1 MQIYEITKRRR
12 MQEAFAPGSAGAQ
25 TSSFLGGVGKNLAM
39 AMTPAGGNTGPENQY
54 TGTMVAPGQEGGA
67 AAAASAPAVAAL
79 AKTLQAQWSDTV
91 TQMMQQA
98 KNPATGR
105 AGVQSIK
112 DIQPIEMERAL
123 VNLINTNLQRMNRT
137 LKDYKDAASQVDQD
151 ANQGQLRNMV
161 GDMSANIDKAIDAM
175 LITEPTRTN
184 GKKLA
189 DLWGTIAKMSY
200 GIANEVEFN
209 PVSGKAAAAAN
220 TNANT
225 DPNAADP
232 QLAQAAQRAG
242 LTAQQLRITTKVPQQ
257 RDPAVNKVLAS
268 MGLLQGAPQQ
278 QQKQMA
284 VAEAKK

>member
-1 MQIYEITKRRR
+1 MQIYEITNGRH
-12 MQEAFAPGSAGAQ
+12 MQEAFAPGGVLPQAGL
-25 TSSFLGGVGKNLAM
+25 FLGGVGKHLAK
-39 AMTPAGGNTGPENQY
+39 AMIPAGGNTDAAPGAS
-54 TGTMVAPGQEGGA
+54 VAPGQASGA

-112 DIQPIEMERAL
+112 DIQPIEIERAL
-123 VNLINTNLQRMNRT
+123 VELINTNLQRMSGRQVS
-137 LKDYKDAASQVDQD
+137 DYKNAASQVDQD

-175 LITEPTRTN
+175 LITEPTSTN

-189 DLWGTIAKMSY
+189 DLWGSIAKMSY

-209 PVSGKAAAAAN
+209 PVSGKAAAAA
-220 TNANT
+220 NANT

-242 LTAQQLRITTKVPQQ
+242 LTAQQLKITTKVPQQ

-278 QQKQMA
+278 QQLA
-284 VAEAKK
+284 LAEAKK

>member
-1 MQIYEITKRRR
+1 MQIYEITKRRH

-25 TSSFLGGVGKNLAM
+25 TSSFLGGVGKNLAK
-39 AMTPAGGNTGPENQY
+39 AMIPAGGNTDAAPGAS
-54 TGTMVAPGQEGGA
+54 VAPGQASGA

-112 DIQPIEMERAL
+112 DIQPIEIERAL
-123 VNLINTNLQRMNRT
+123 VDLINTNLQRMSGRQVS
-137 LKDYKDAASQVDQD
+137 DYKNAASQVDQD

-189 DLWGTIAKMSY
+189 DLWSSIAKMSY

-209 PVSGKAAAAAN
+209 PVSGKAAAAA
-220 TNANT
+220 NANT

-242 LTAQQLRITTKVPQQ
+242 LTAQQLKITTKVPQQ

-268 MGLLQGAPQQ
+268 MGLLQGTPQQ
-278 QQKQMA
+278 QQMA

>member
-1 MQIYEITKRRR
+1 MQIYEITKRRH

-25 TSSFLGGVGKNLAM
+25 TSSFLGGVGKNLAK
-39 AMTPAGGNTGPENQY
+39 AMIPAGGNTGPENQY

-123 VNLINTNLQRMNRT
+123 VNLINTNLQRMSRT
-137 LKDYKDAASQVDQD
+137 LNDYKDAASQVDQD

-161 GDMSANIDKAIDAM
+161 GDMSANIDKAIDEL
-175 LITEPTRTN
+175 LITEPTRINAT
-184 GKKLA
+184 KLA
-189 DLWGTIAKMSY
+189 DFWETIAKMSY

-220 TNANT
+220 ANT

-242 LTAQQLRITTKVPQQ
+242 LTAQQLKITTKVPQQ

-278 QQKQMA
+278 QQMA

>member
-1 MQIYEITKRRR
+1 MQIYEITNGRR
-12 MQEAFAPGSAGAQ
+12 MQEVFAPGGVLPQAGL
-25 TSSFLGGVGKNLAM
+25 FLGGVGKHLAK
-39 AMTPAGGNTGPENQY
+39 AMIPAGGNTDAAPGAS
-54 TGTMVAPGQEGGA
+54 VAPGQASGA

-123 VNLINTNLQRMNRT
+123 VELINTNLQRMSGRQVS
-137 LKDYKDAASQVDQD
+137 DYKNAASQVDQD

-189 DLWGTIAKMSY
+189 DLWGSIAKMSY

-220 TNANT
+220 TNT

-242 LTAQQLRITTKVPQQ
+242 LTAQQLRITTKIPQQ

-268 MGLLQGAPQQ
+268 IGLLQGAPQQ
-278 QQKQMA
+278 QQMA

>member
-1 MQIYEITKRRR
+1 MQIYEITNGRR
-12 MQEAFAPGSAGAQ
+12 MQEAFAPGGAGAQ
-25 TSSFLGGVGKNLAM
+25 TSSFLGGVGKNLAK
-39 AMTPAGGNTGPENQY
+39 AMIPAGGNTGPENQY

-123 VNLINTNLQRMNRT
+123 VNLINTNLQRMSRT
-137 LKDYKDAASQVDQD
+137 LNDYKDAASQVDQD

-161 GDMSANIDKAIDAM
+161 GDMSANIDKAIDEL
-175 LITEPTRTN
+175 LITEPTRINAT
-184 GKKLA
+184 KLA
-189 DLWGTIAKMSY
+189 DFWETIAKMSY

-220 TNANT
+220 ANT

-242 LTAQQLRITTKVPQQ
+242 LTAQQLKITTKVPRQ

>member
-25 TSSFLGGVGKNLAM
+25 AGSFLGGVGQNLAK
-39 AMTPAGGNTGPENQY
+39 AMIPAGGNTDA
-54 TGTMVAPGQEGGA
+54 APGASVVPGQASGA

-98 KNPATGR
+98 RNPTTGR

-112 DIQPIEMERAL
+112 DIQPIEMQRAL
-123 VNLINTNLQRMNRT
+123 ISLVNGNLQRMSGRSVSN
-137 LKDYKDAASQVDQD
+137 YQNAASLVDND

-161 GDMSANIDKAIDAM
+161 GDMSANIDKAIDAL
-175 LITEPTRTN
+175 LITEPTRAN
-184 GKKLA
+184 ANKLA
-189 DLWGTIAKMSY
+189 GFWNTIAKMSY

-209 PVSGKAAAAAN
+209 PVTGTTK
-220 TNANT
+220 TNK
-225 DPNAADP
+225 NAAEP
-232 QLAQAAQRAG
+232 QLTQAAQKAG
-242 LTAQQLRITTKVPQQ
+242 LTAQQLGITAKVPPQ
-257 RDPAVNKVLAS
+257 RDPALNNVLAS
-268 MGLLQGAPQQ
+268 MGLLQGAPQHQ
-278 QQKQMA
+278 QMA

>member
-1 MQIYEITKRRR
+1 MQIYEITNCRR
-12 MQEAFAPGSAGAQ
+12 MQEAFAPGGVVKQ
-25 TSSFLGGVGKNLAM
+25 TGSFLGGVGQNLAK
-39 AMTPAGGNTGPENQY
+39 AMIPAGGNTDAAPGAS
-54 TGTMVAPGQEGGA
+54 VAPGQAGGA

-184 GKKLA
+184 ANKLA
-189 DLWGTIAKMSY
+189 DLWGSIAKMSY

-209 PVSGKAAAAAN
+209 PVSGKAAAN
-220 TNANT
+220 TNATT

>member
-1 MQIYEITKRRR
+1 MQIYEITNGRR

-25 TSSFLGGVGKNLAM
+25 TSSFLGGVGKNLAK
-39 AMTPAGGNTGPENQY
+39 AMIPAGGNTGPENQY

-112 DIQPIEMERAL
+112 DIQPIEIERAL
-123 VNLINTNLQRMNRT
+123 VDLINTNLQRMSGRQVS
-137 LKDYKDAASQVDQD
+137 DYKNAASQVDQD

-161 GDMSANIDKAIDAM
+161 GDMSANIDKAIDEL
-175 LITEPTRTN
+175 LITEPTRINAT
-184 GKKLA
+184 KLA
-189 DLWGTIAKMSY
+189 DFWETIAKMSY

-220 TNANT
+220 ANT

-242 LTAQQLRITTKVPQQ
+242 LTAQQLKITTKVPQQ

-278 QQKQMA
+278 QQMA

>member
-1 MQIYEITKRRR
+1 MQIYEITNGRR
-12 MQEAFAPGSAGAQ
+12 MQEVFAPGGVVKQ
-25 TSSFLGGVGKNLAM
+25 TGSFLGGVGQNLAK
-39 AMTPAGGNTGPENQY
+39 AMIPAGGNTGPENQY

-123 VNLINTNLQRMNRT
+123 VNLINTNLQRMSRT
-137 LKDYKDAASQVDQD
+137 LNDYKDAASQVDQD

-161 GDMSANIDKAIDAM
+161 GDMSANIDKAIDEL
-175 LITEPTRTN
+175 LITEPTRINAT
-184 GKKLA
+184 KLA
-189 DLWGTIAKMSY
+189 DFWETIAKMSY

-220 TNANT
+220 ANT

-242 LTAQQLRITTKVPQQ
+242 LTAQQLKITTKVPRQ

>member
-1 MQIYEITKRRR
+1 MQIYEITNCRR
-12 MQEAFAPGSAGAQ
+12 MQEAFAPGGVVKQ
-25 TSSFLGGVGKNLAM
+25 TGSFLGGVGQNLAK
-39 AMTPAGGNTGPENQY
+39 AMIPAGGNTDAAPGAS
-54 TGTMVAPGQEGGA
+54 VAPGQAGGA

-112 DIQPIEMERAL
+112 DIQPIEIERAL
-123 VNLINTNLQRMNRT
+123 VELINTNLQRMSGRAVS
-137 LKDYKDAASQVDQD
+137 DYKNAASQVDQD

-184 GKKLA
+184 ANKLA
-189 DLWGTIAKMSY
+189 DLWGSIAKMSY

-209 PVSGKAAAAAN
+209 PVSGKAAAN
-220 TNANT
+220 TNATT

>member
-1 MQIYEITKRRR
+1 MQIYEITNGRR
-12 MQEAFAPGSAGAQ
+12 MQEAFAPGGVVKQ
-25 TSSFLGGVGKNLAM
+25 TGSFLGGVGQNLAK
-39 AMTPAGGNTGPENQY
+39 AMIPAGGNTDAAPGAS
-54 TGTMVAPGQEGGA
+54 VAPGQAGGA

-112 DIQPIEMERAL
+112 DIQPIEIERAL
-123 VNLINTNLQRMNRT
+123 VELINTNRQRMSGRAVS
-137 LKDYKDAASQVDQD
+137 DYKNAASQVDQD

-175 LITEPTRTN
+175 LVTEPTRTN

-189 DLWGTIAKMSY
+189 DLWGSIAKMSY

-209 PVSGKAAAAAN
+209 PVSGKAAAN
-220 TNANT
+220 TTANT

>member
-25 TSSFLGGVGKNLAM
+25 TSSFLGGVGKNLAK
-39 AMTPAGGNTGPENQY
+39 AMIPAGGNTDAAPGAS
-54 TGTMVAPGQEGGA
+54 VAPGQASGA

-112 DIQPIEMERAL
+112 DIQPIEIERAL
-123 VNLINTNLQRMNRT
+123 VELINTNLQRMSGRAVS
-137 LKDYKDAASQVDQD
+137 DYKNAASQVDQD

-189 DLWGTIAKMSY
+189 DLWGSIAKMSY

-209 PVSGKAAAAAN
+209 PVSGKAAAN
-220 TNANT
+220 TKINT
-225 DPNAADP
+225 DPNAAEP

-242 LTAQQLRITTKVPQQ
+242 LTAKQLGITTKVPTQ

-278 QQKQMA
+278 QQMA

>member
-1 MQIYEITKRRR
+1 
-12 MQEAFAPGSAGAQ
+12 
-25 TSSFLGGVGKNLAM
+25 
-39 AMTPAGGNTGPENQY
+39 
-54 TGTMVAPGQEGGA
+54 
-67 AAAASAPAVAAL
+67 
-79 AKTLQAQWSDTV
+79 
-91 TQMMQQA
+91 MMQQA

-123 VNLINTNLQRMNRT
+123 VNLINTNLQRMSRT
-137 LKDYKDAASQVDQD
+137 LNDYKDAASQVDQD

-161 GDMSANIDKAIDAM
+161 GDMSANIDKAIDEL
-175 LITEPTRTN
+175 LITEPTRINAT
-184 GKKLA
+184 KLA
-189 DLWGTIAKMSY
+189 DFWETIAKMSY

-220 TNANT
+220 ANT

-242 LTAQQLRITTKVPQQ
+242 LTAQQLKITTKVPRQ

>member
-1 MQIYEITKRRR
+1 
-12 MQEAFAPGSAGAQ
+12 MQEAFAPGGVVKQ
-25 TSSFLGGVGKNLAM
+25 TGSFLGGVGQNLAK
-39 AMTPAGGNTGPENQY
+39 AMIPAGGNTDAAPGAS
-54 TGTMVAPGQEGGA
+54 VAPGQAGGA

-112 DIQPIEMERAL
+112 DIQPIEIERAL
-123 VNLINTNLQRMNRT
+123 VELINTNLQRMSGRAVS
-137 LKDYKDAASQVDQD
+137 DYKNAASQVDQD

-184 GKKLA
+184 ANKLA
-189 DLWGTIAKMSY
+189 DLWGSIAKMSY

-209 PVSGKAAAAAN
+209 PVSGKAAAN
-220 TNANT
+220 TNATT

>member
-25 TSSFLGGVGKNLAM
+25 TSSFLGGVGKNLAK
-39 AMTPAGGNTGPENQY
+39 AMIPAGGNTGPENQY

-112 DIQPIEMERAL
+112 DIQPIEIERAL
-123 VNLINTNLQRMNRT
+123 VELINTNLQRMSGRQVS
-137 LKDYKDAASQVDQD
+137 DYKNAASQVDQD

-175 LITEPTRTN
+175 LITEPTSTN

-189 DLWGTIAKMSY
+189 DLWGSIAKMSY

-220 TNANT
+220 TNT

-242 LTAQQLRITTKVPQQ
+242 LTAQQLRITTKIPQQ

-278 QQKQMA
+278 QQMA

>member
-12 MQEAFAPGSAGAQ
+12 MQEAFAPGGVVKQ
-25 TSSFLGGVGKNLAM
+25 TGSFLGGVGQNLAK
-39 AMTPAGGNTGPENQY
+39 AMIPAGGNTDAAPGAS
-54 TGTMVAPGQEGGA
+54 VAPGQASGA

-112 DIQPIEMERAL
+112 DIQPIEIERAL
-123 VNLINTNLQRMNRT
+123 VDLINTNLQRMSGRAVS
-137 LKDYKDAASQVDQD
+137 DYKNAASQVDQD

-189 DLWGTIAKMSY
+189 DLWGSIAKMSY

-209 PVSGKAAAAAN
+209 PVSGKAAAN
-220 TNANT
+220 TKINT
-225 DPNAADP
+225 DPNAAEP

-242 LTAQQLRITTKVPQQ
+242 LTAKQLGITTKVPTQ

-278 QQKQMA
+278 QQMA

>member
-1 MQIYEITKRRR
+1 MQIYEITNGRR
-12 MQEAFAPGSAGAQ
+12 MQEAFAPGGVVKQ
-25 TSSFLGGVGKNLAM
+25 TGSFLGGVGQNLAK
-39 AMTPAGGNTGPENQY
+39 AMIPAGGNTDAAPGAS
-54 TGTMVAPGQEGGA
+54 VAPGQAGGA

-112 DIQPIEMERAL
+112 DIQPIEIERAL
-123 VNLINTNLQRMNRT
+123 VELINTNLQRMSGRAVS
-137 LKDYKDAASQVDQD
+137 DYKNAASQVDQD

-175 LITEPTRTN
+175 LVTEPTRTN

-189 DLWGTIAKMSY
+189 DLWGSIAKMSY

-209 PVSGKAAAAAN
+209 PVSGKAAAN
-220 TNANT
+220 TTANT

>member
-1 MQIYEITKRRR
+1 MQIYEITNGRN
-12 MQEAFAPGSAGAQ
+12 MQEVFAPGGVLPQAGL
-25 TSSFLGGVGKNLAM
+25 FLGGVGKHLAK
-39 AMTPAGGNTGPENQY
+39 AMIPAGGNTDAAPGAS
-54 TGTMVAPGQEGGA
+54 VAPGQASGA

-112 DIQPIEMERAL
+112 DIQPIEIERAL
-123 VNLINTNLQRMNRT
+123 VDLINTNLQRMSGRQVS
-137 LKDYKDAASQVDQD
+137 DYKDAASQVDQD

-189 DLWGTIAKMSY
+189 DLWGSIAKMSY

-209 PVSGKAAAAAN
+209 PVSGKAAAA
-220 TNANT
+220 NANT

-242 LTAQQLRITTKVPQQ
+242 LTAQQLKITTKVPQQ

-278 QQKQMA
+278 QQMA

>member
-1 MQIYEITKRRR
+1 MQIYEITNGRR
-12 MQEAFAPGSAGAQ
+12 MQEVFAPGGVVKQ
-25 TSSFLGGVGKNLAM
+25 TGSFLGGVGQNLAK
-39 AMTPAGGNTGPENQY
+39 AMIPAGGNTDAAPGAS
-54 TGTMVAPGQEGGA
+54 VAPGQASGA

-123 VNLINTNLQRMNRT
+123 VNLINTNLQRMSRT
-137 LKDYKDAASQVDQD
+137 LNDYKDAASQVDQD

-161 GDMSANIDKAIDAM
+161 GDMSANIDKAIDEL
-175 LITEPTRTN
+175 LITEPTRINAT
-184 GKKLA
+184 KLA
-189 DLWGTIAKMSY
+189 DFWETIAKMSY

-220 TNANT
+220 ANT

-242 LTAQQLRITTKVPQQ
+242 LTAQQLKITTKVPRQ

>member
-1 MQIYEITKRRR
+1 
-12 MQEAFAPGSAGAQ
+12 
-25 TSSFLGGVGKNLAM
+25 
-39 AMTPAGGNTGPENQY
+39 
-54 TGTMVAPGQEGGA
+54 
-67 AAAASAPAVAAL
+67 
-79 AKTLQAQWSDTV
+79 
-91 TQMMQQA
+91 
-98 KNPATGR
+98 
-105 AGVQSIK
+105 
-112 DIQPIEMERAL
+112 
-123 VNLINTNLQRMNRT
+123 
-137 LKDYKDAASQVDQD
+137 
-151 ANQGQLRNMV
+151 
-161 GDMSANIDKAIDAM
+161 
-175 LITEPTRTN
+175 
-184 GKKLA
+184 
-189 DLWGTIAKMSY
+189 MSY

-242 LTAQQLRITTKVPQQ
+242 LTAQQLRITAKVPPQ

>member
-1 MQIYEITKRRR
+1 MQIYEITKRRH

-25 TSSFLGGVGKNLAM
+25 AGSFLGGVGQNLAK
-39 AMTPAGGNTGPENQY
+39 AMIPAGGNTDA
-54 TGTMVAPGQEGGA
+54 APGASVVPGQASGA

-98 KNPATGR
+98 RNPTTGR

-112 DIQPIEMERAL
+112 DIQPIEMQRAL
-123 VNLINTNLQRMNRT
+123 ISLVNGNLQRMSGRSVSN
-137 LKDYKDAASQVDQD
+137 YQNAASLVDND

-161 GDMSANIDKAIDAM
+161 GDMSANIDKAIDAL
-175 LITEPTRTN
+175 LITEPTRAN
-184 GKKLA
+184 ANKLA
-189 DLWGTIAKMSY
+189 GFWNTIAKMSY

-209 PVSGKAAAAAN
+209 PVTGTAS
-220 TNANT
+220 TNK
-225 DPNAADP
+225 NAAEP
-232 QLAQAAQRAG
+232 QLTQAAQRAG
-242 LTAQQLRITTKVPQQ
+242 LTAQQLGITAKVPQQ
-257 RDPAVNKVLAS
+257 RDPALNKVLAS
-268 MGLLQGAPQQ
+268 MGLLQGATQQ

>member
-1 MQIYEITKRRR
+1 MQIYEITNGRR

-25 TSSFLGGVGKNLAM
+25 TSSFLGGVGKNLAK
-39 AMTPAGGNTGPENQY
+39 AMIPAGGNTGPENQY

-175 LITEPTRTN
+175 LVTEPTRTN

-189 DLWGTIAKMSY
+189 DLWGSIAKMSY

-242 LTAQQLRITTKVPQQ
+242 LTTKVPQQ

>member
-12 MQEAFAPGSAGAQ
+12 MQEAFAPGGVVKQ
-25 TSSFLGGVGKNLAM
+25 TGSFLGGVGQNLAK
-39 AMTPAGGNTGPENQY
+39 AMIPAGGNEVAAPGAS
-54 TGTMVAPGQEGGA
+54 VAPGQASGA

-112 DIQPIEMERAL
+112 DIQPIEIERAL
-123 VNLINTNLQRMNRT
+123 VELINTNLQRMSGRAVS
-137 LKDYKDAASQVDQD
+137 DYKNAASQVDQD

-175 LITEPTRTN
+175 LITEPTGTN

-189 DLWGTIAKMSY
+189 DLWGSIAKMSY

-209 PVSGKAAAAAN
+209 PVSGKAAAAA
-220 TNANT
+220 NANT

-242 LTAQQLRITTKVPQQ
+242 LTAQQLKITTKVLQQ

-278 QQKQMA
+278 QQLA
-284 VAEAKK
+284 LAEAKK

>member
-1 MQIYEITKRRR
+1 MQIYEITNGRR
-12 MQEAFAPGSAGAQ
+12 MKEAFAPGSAGAQ
-25 TSSFLGGVGKNLAM
+25 TSSFLGGVGKNLAK
-39 AMTPAGGNTGPENQY
+39 AMIPAGGNTGPENQY

-175 LITEPTRTN
+175 LVTEPTRTN

-189 DLWGTIAKMSY
+189 DLWGSIAKMSY

-220 TNANT
+220 TTANT

>member
-25 TSSFLGGVGKNLAM
+25 AGSFLGGVGQNLAK
-39 AMTPAGGNTGPENQY
+39 AMIPAGGNTDA
-54 TGTMVAPGQEGGA
+54 APGASVVPGQASGA

-98 KNPATGR
+98 RNPTTGR

-112 DIQPIEMERAL
+112 DIQPIEMQRAL
-123 VNLINTNLQRMNRT
+123 ISLVNGNLQRMSGRSVSN
-137 LKDYKDAASQVDQD
+137 YQNAASLVDND

-161 GDMSANIDKAIDAM
+161 GDMSANIDKAIDAL
-175 LITEPTRTN
+175 LITEPTRAN
-184 GKKLA
+184 ANKLA
-189 DLWGTIAKMSY
+189 GFWNTIAKMSY

-209 PVSGKAAAAAN
+209 PVTGTTK
-220 TNANT
+220 TNK
-225 DPNAADP
+225 NAAEP
-232 QLAQAAQRAG
+232 QLTQAAQKAG
-242 LTAQQLRITTKVPQQ
+242 LTAQQLGITAKVPPQ
-257 RDPAVNKVLAS
+257 RDPALNNVLAS

-278 QQKQMA
+278 QQMA

>member
-1 MQIYEITKRRR
+1 MQIYEITKRRH

-25 TSSFLGGVGKNLAM
+25 TSSFLGGVGKNLAK
-39 AMTPAGGNTGPENQY
+39 AMIPAGGNTGPENQY

-123 VNLINTNLQRMNRT
+123 VNLINTNLQRMSRT
-137 LKDYKDAASQVDQD
+137 LNDYKDAASQVDQD

-161 GDMSANIDKAIDAM
+161 GDMSANIDKAIDEL
-175 LITEPTRTN
+175 LITEPTRINAT
-184 GKKLA
+184 KLA
-189 DLWGTIAKMSY
+189 DFWETIAKMSY

-220 TNANT
+220 ANT

-242 LTAQQLRITTKVPQQ
+242 LTAQQLKITTKVPRQ

>member
-1 MQIYEITKRRR
+1 
-12 MQEAFAPGSAGAQ
+12 
-25 TSSFLGGVGKNLAM
+25 
-39 AMTPAGGNTGPENQY
+39 
-54 TGTMVAPGQEGGA
+54 
-67 AAAASAPAVAAL
+67 
-79 AKTLQAQWSDTV
+79 
-91 TQMMQQA
+91 MQQA

-175 LITEPTRTN
+175 LVTEPTRTN

-189 DLWGTIAKMSY
+189 DLWGSIAKMSY

>member
-1 MQIYEITKRRR
+1 MQIYEITKRRH

-25 TSSFLGGVGKNLAM
+25 TSSFLGGVGKNLAK
-39 AMTPAGGNTGPENQY
+39 AMIPAGGNTGPENQY

-123 VNLINTNLQRMNRT
+123 VNLINTNLQRMSRT
-137 LKDYKDAASQVDQD
+137 LNDYKDAASQVDQD

-161 GDMSANIDKAIDAM
+161 GDMSANIDKAIDEL
-175 LITEPTRTN
+175 LITEPTRINAT
-184 GKKLA
+184 KLA
-189 DLWGTIAKMSY
+189 DFWETIAKMSY

-220 TNANT
+220 ANT

-242 LTAQQLRITTKVPQQ
+242 LTAQQLKITTKVPQQ

>member
-1 MQIYEITKRRR
+1 MQIYEITNGRR
-12 MQEAFAPGSAGAQ
+12 MQEVFAPGGAGSQAG
-25 TSSFLGGVGKNLAM
+25 SFLGGVGQNLAK
-39 AMTPAGGNTGPENQY
+39 AMIPAGGNTDA
-54 TGTMVAPGQEGGA
+54 APGASVVPGQASGA

-98 KNPATGR
+98 KNPITGR

-112 DIQPIEMERAL
+112 DIQPIEMQRAL
-123 VNLINTNLQRMNRT
+123 ISLVNGNLQRMSGRSVS
-137 LKDYKDAASQVDQD
+137 DYKNAASLVDKD

-161 GDMSANIDKAIDAM
+161 GDMSATIDKAIDAL
-175 LITEPTRTN
+175 LITEPTRVN
-184 GKKLA
+184 AKKLA
-189 DLWGTIAKMSY
+189 DLWNSIAKMSY

-209 PVSGKAAAAAN
+209 PVSGAAS
-220 TNANT
+220 TNK
-225 DPNAADP
+225 NAAEP

-278 QQKQMA
+278 QRKWLK
-284 VAEAKK
+284 VRVK

>member
-12 MQEAFAPGSAGAQ
+12 MQEAFAPGGVVKQ
-25 TSSFLGGVGKNLAM
+25 TGSFLGGVGQNLAK
-39 AMTPAGGNTGPENQY
+39 AMIPAGGNTDAAPGAS
-54 TGTMVAPGQEGGA
+54 VAPGQASGA

-123 VNLINTNLQRMNRT
+123 VELINTNLQRMSGRQVS
-137 LKDYKDAASQVDQD
+137 DYKNAASQVDQD

-189 DLWGTIAKMSY
+189 DLWGSIAKMSY

-209 PVSGKAAAAAN
+209 PVSGKAAAAA
-220 TNANT
+220 NANT

-242 LTAQQLRITTKVPQQ
+242 LTAQQLKITTKVPQQ

-278 QQKQMA
+278 QQMA

>member
-1 MQIYEITKRRR
+1 MQIYEITNGRH
-12 MQEAFAPGSAGAQ
+12 MQEVFAPGGVLPQAGL
-25 TSSFLGGVGKNLAM
+25 FLGGVGKHLAK
-39 AMTPAGGNTGPENQY
+39 AMIPAGGNAGAAP
-54 TGTMVAPGQEGGA
+54 GASVAPGQASGA

-98 KNPATGR
+98 RNPATGR

-112 DIQPIEMERAL
+112 DIQPIEIERAL
-123 VNLINTNLQRMNRT
+123 VDLINTNLQRMSGRQVS
-137 LKDYKDAASQVDQD
+137 DYKNAASQVDQD

-175 LITEPTRTN
+175 LITEPTSTN

-189 DLWGTIAKMSY
+189 DLWGSIAKMSY

-220 TNANT
+220 TNT

-242 LTAQQLRITTKVPQQ
+242 LTAQQLRITTKIPQQ

-278 QQKQMA
+278 QQMA